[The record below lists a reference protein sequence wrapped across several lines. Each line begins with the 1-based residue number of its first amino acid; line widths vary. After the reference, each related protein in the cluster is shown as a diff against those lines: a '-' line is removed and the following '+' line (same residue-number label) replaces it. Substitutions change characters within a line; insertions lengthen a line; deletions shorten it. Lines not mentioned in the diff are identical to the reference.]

1 MYCLYTCSRYEY
13 SWNTTSSVTLT
24 LTNNQSINHGVKKNV
39 IISDKNYLTDIN
51 AMLDIYVVITITES
65 THVLLDYNTESTHVL
80 LDYKYTRI

>member
-1 MYCLYTCSRYEY
+1 M
-13 SWNTTSSVTLT
+13 TLT